1 MNINGVGGGRRFEP
15 GKSGNPATQWQR
27 GQSGNPAGKSKMR
40 RQFEEALADALAG
53 ENPAE
58 RAKELAELVW
68 TAARKGE
75 AWAIT
80 LLLARLAPEPIKVK
94 MEVSRGADEIDFS
107 RLTDEQLEQLEGIF
121 ERLAGPAGLVE
132 SGESPAPAA

>member
-1 MNINGVGGGRRFEP
+1 MRNGKGFEP
-15 GKSGNPATQWQR
+15 GKSGNPSTQWR
-27 GQSGNPAGKSKMR
+27 AGQSGNPAGKSKMR

-53 ENPAE
+53 ENPTE

-68 TAARKGE
+68 SAGRKGE

-94 MEVSRGADEIDFS
+94 MEVSRGADEIDFG
-107 RLTDEQLEQLEGIF
+107 RFTDDQIEQLERILEQVAPSAGFLEG
-121 ERLAGPAGLVE
+121 
-132 SGESPAPAA
+132 GESATAPA